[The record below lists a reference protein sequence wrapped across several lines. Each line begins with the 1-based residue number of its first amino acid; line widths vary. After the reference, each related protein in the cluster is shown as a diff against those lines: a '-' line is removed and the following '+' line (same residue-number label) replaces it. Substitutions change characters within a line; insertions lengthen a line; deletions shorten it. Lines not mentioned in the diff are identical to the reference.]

1 MKAIILAG
9 ESPQDIETFGQGK
22 ALIHF
27 NDRPL
32 IQYTIDALVQS
43 GLVEEIL
50 VIGNKEVLSP
60 RIGYKVDKIID
71 GNKELLDNLITA
83 LSYFPQEEN
92 LLIATCDIPF
102 IGGEAVSNFIK
113 EAHSLQGDL
122 YYPIIRRAVCEQRY
136 PAAKRTYIS
145 MKDGEFT
152 GGNLIMVNPQK
163 IMFMEDEIRLL
174 ITHRKNPI
182 KMLKALGPSLV
193 VKMLAK
199 RLTIK
204 DLEKYIEEKFG
215 IKGRAF
221 VTPYPEVGTDIDRL
235 EDIKIL
241 EKYI

>member
-1 MKAIILAG
+1 MKAIVLAG

-27 NDRPL
+27 NDQPL

-43 GLVEEIL
+43 RLVEEIV
-50 VIGNKEVLSP
+50 VIGNKEALSSQ
-60 RIGYKVDKIID
+60 IGCKVDKIIQ
-71 GNKELLDNLITA
+71 GNKDLLDNLIA
-83 LSYFPQEEN
+83 AISYFPNEEN

-102 IGGEAVSNFIK
+102 IHGEVVSNFINSGN
-113 EAHSLQGDL
+113 SLKVDL
-122 YYPIIRRAVCEQRY
+122 YYPIIQREVCERRY
-136 PAAKRTYIS
+136 PEAKRTYIS

-163 IMFMEDEIRLL
+163 IKSMEDEIRLL
-174 ITHRKNPI
+174 ITHRKNPLKI
-182 KMLKALGPSLV
+182 LKALGPSLV

-199 RLTIK
+199 RLTIQ
-204 DLEKYIEEKFG
+204 DLERYIEEKFG
-215 IKGRAF
+215 IKGKAF
-221 VTPYPEVGTDIDRL
+221 VTPYPEVGTDIDRI